1 MRLFGRKSQP
11 ADPAEAIADFWTW
24 WAEARPQIDAHVEA
38 ENPEA
43 LAETIGPAVEALDPA
58 LVWEISPGREAL
70 HALVVSAS
78 GDPELRPFAHR
89 WALAAPPP
97 DAMWEFHPSR
107 QANPQAADLTIDV
120 GGREFG
126 LDRLVVAL
134 RVPPG
139 TPRVDVSAFHPIFP
153 DIDDDTRLEATL
165 TALDWLLG
173 EDEVARWIGEITA
186 AEFEPI
192 DALPAIHLPAVVADV
207 AEGFKEEQWVLL
219 EGHTATGG
227 RLTAAARYPLRPVD
241 FPLFDQH
248 IAVTLPYEQA
258 DGDGLPAGRSA
269 EALRDF
275 EERLTTRLGDL
286 GSAVL
291 AAHMSADRSRVF
303 HVYADPA
310 AAVVPAL
317 EEIADG
323 WKEGRARVDV
333 AEDPSWSGVAPFLT

>member
-1 MRLFGRKSQP
+1 MRLFGRESEH
-11 ADPAEAIADFWTW
+11 ADPAEAIAAFWAW
-24 WAEARPQIDAHVEA
+24 WEQARPGIDAHVEA
-38 ENPEA
+38 EDPEA
-43 LAETIGPAVEALDPA
+43 LAETIGPAVAALHPS
-58 LVWEISPGREAL
+58 LVWEVVPGRFAV

-89 WALAAPPP
+89 WALAAPPV

-107 QANPQAADLTIDV
+107 QANPQAENVTIDV

-139 TPRVDVSAFHPIFP
+139 TPRVDVTAFHPIFP
-153 DIDDDTRLEATL
+153 DIDDDARMEATL

-173 EDEVARWIGEITA
+173 EDEVARWVGEIQA

-192 DALPAIHLPAVVADV
+192 DALPAIHLPSVVADV
-207 AEGFKEEQWVLL
+207 AEGFAEEQWALL

-248 IAVTLPYEQA
+248 IAVTVPYEHADA
-258 DGDGLPAGRSA
+258 DGQPTGASLD
-269 EALRDF
+269 ALREF
-275 EERLTTRLGDL
+275 EERLTGRLAAH

-291 AAHMSADRSRVF
+291 AAHLSADRTRTL
-303 HVYADPA
+303 HLYADPA
-310 AAVVPAL
+310 ADVPPVI
-317 EEIADG
+317 EEVTAG
-323 WKEGRARVDV
+323 WKEGPARVET
-333 AEDPSWSGVAPFLT
+333 AEDPSWSAVAPFLT